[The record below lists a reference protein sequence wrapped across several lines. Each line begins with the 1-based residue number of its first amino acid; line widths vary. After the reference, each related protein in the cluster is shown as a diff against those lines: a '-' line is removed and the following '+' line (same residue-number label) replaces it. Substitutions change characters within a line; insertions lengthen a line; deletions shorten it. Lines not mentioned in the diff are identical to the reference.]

1 MLLMKMRRRI
11 GSRERGLTYI
21 ELIVVLAVIVVLAA
35 AVAPINHW
43 REKRQREE
51 HLRMT
56 LQIMRDSI
64 DMYKRYV
71 DEGLITQSDLD
82 QQGYPRDLEE
92 LVEGV
97 EVGDPSSPDSKTMR
111 FLVRIPIDPITGEA
125 EWGLRSYQDDWDSTT
140 WGGENVYDVYSLS
153 DVIALDGSY
162 YAEW

>member
-1 MLLMKMRRRI
+1 MKMRRRI

-153 DVIALDGSY
+153 DGIALDGSY

>member
-1 MLLMKMRRRI
+1 MLCMNIRRPV
-11 GSRERGLTYI
+11 GSSTRGVTYV
-21 ELIVVLAVIVVLAA
+21 ELLVVLGVIVVLAA

-71 DEGLITQSDLD
+71 DEGLIVQTDLD

-92 LVEGV
+92 LIEGV
-97 EVGDPSSPDSKTMR
+97 EVGDPGSPESRTMR
-111 FLVRIPIDPITGEA
+111 FLVRIPVDPMTGEA
-125 EWGLRSYQDDWDSTT
+125 EWGLRSYQDDWDSTS

-153 DVIALDGSY
+153 DGIALDGTY
-162 YAEW
+162 YSEW